1 MEALLM
7 LDYIDPFIGV
17 DERGNCLCGP
27 YLPFSLVRLG
37 PDTLPPQPTNGY
49 RSTSPIIY
57 FSHTHVSGTGGGSR
71 YGNIGVMPFTGQTRL
86 LVEASERSQEMA
98 SPGYYTTVLM
108 SSGVR
113 VELTSTP
120 RVGVHRYH
128 FPENSQANILINAGA
143 IIRPA
148 TIERELGTVIGGF
161 VEWISDTEVV
171 GRADCKGG
179 WGHHFPYSV
188 YFYAQFS
195 VPAVQRIV
203 ANVAGIVEGPV
214 ATTTQCQAV
223 AGFGQQQVIEARFGI
238 SYVSVAKARAS
249 VVRETQRKTFETIH
263 DEARA
268 TWERA
273 LSRISVEGGTRE
285 QTTLF
290 YTLFT
295 RLLCMPSDL
304 GIDDEFPSW
313 HSGGR
318 QFTDIYCLWD
328 SVRNANALLSLFD
341 PQMEAELLN
350 SLLDIADHVGW
361 LPDAWIAGHAAQIQ
375 GGSSADI
382 LFCEAALKGITGIDY
397 EKALRYMRKNNEV
410 ESPDPWLYG
419 RYVADYRD
427 LGYVSTYV
435 KTACVSRHLE
445 YSYQDWCTGRLAEQL
460 GHHTIAHMYFQHAH
474 RLWKLWREDLH
485 AFAPRS
491 ADGTWISPFDPNEV
505 GGPFDPFFYEAA
517 SCHWSFQTFHDFAGL
532 IERHGGSEAFLQHL
546 DRFFD
551 EGRYRSKEMML
562 HVPFLYHY
570 VGRPDKSS
578 ARVHALRKLYFHA
591 RRAGLP
597 DNEDM
602 GCQSA
607 WYICSTIGMY
617 PIMGQDLY
625 LLIAPTFT
633 RTVVALGSSGN
644 SLIIE
649 APEVGENY
657 IYVKAMKLNGKP
669 LHRAWIRHHE
679 IAKGGVLHFTLDTS
693 PGEWGTRELPPSP
706 MHI

>member
-1 MEALLM
+1 
-7 LDYIDPFIGV
+7 
-17 DERGNCLCGP
+17 
-27 YLPFSLVRLG
+27 
-37 PDTLPPQPTNGY
+37 
-49 RSTSPIIY
+49 
-57 FSHTHVSGTGGGSR
+57 
-71 YGNIGVMPFTGQTRL
+71 MPFTGQPRL
-86 LVEASERSQEMA
+86 LVEASDRSQEMA

-128 FPENSQANILINAGA
+128 FPDNSQANVLINAGA

-148 TIERELGTVIGGF
+148 TIERELGAVIGGF
-161 VEWISDTEVV
+161 VEWVSDTEVV
-171 GRADCKGG
+171 GRADCQGG

-195 VPAVQRIV
+195 VPAIQRIV

-214 ATTTQCQAV
+214 ATTAQCQVV
-223 AGFGQQQVIEARFGI
+223 AGLGQQQVIEARVGI

-249 VVRETQRKTFETIH
+249 VVRETQGKTFETIH

-268 TWERA
+268 MWKRA

-290 YTLFT
+290 YTLLT

-313 HSGGR
+313 HSGVR

-350 SLLDIADHVGW
+350 SLLDVADHVGW

-427 LGYVSTYV
+427 LGYVSTNV

-445 YSYQDWCTGRLAEQL
+445 YSYQDWCTGRLAEYL
-460 GHHTIAHMYFQHAH
+460 GHHTLAHMYYKHAH
-474 RLWKLWREDLH
+474 GLWNLWREDLH
-485 AFAPRS
+485 TFAPRS

-505 GGPFDPFFYEAA
+505 GGPFDPYFYEAA
-517 SCHWSFQTFHDFAGL
+517 SCHWTFQTFHDFAGL

-546 DRFFD
+546 DRFFA

-562 HVPFLYHY
+562 HVPYLYHY

-591 RRAGLP
+591 RRDGLP

-607 WYICSTIGMY
+607 WYICSTMGMY

-633 RTVVALGSSGN
+633 RSVVALGSSGN

-649 APEVGENY
+649 APQAGENY
-657 IYVKAMKLNGKP
+657 IYVKDVTLNGKP

-679 IAKGGVLHFTLDTS
+679 IAKGGVLRFTLDTS
-693 PGEWGTRELPPSP
+693 PGEWGTHKLPPST